1 MKKIKFKFKTKALQK
16 KAVYNHSLGSLRNK
30 YNCQSFIID
39 QFNNVSIKEII

>member
-16 KAVYNHSLGSLRNK
+16 KAVYNHSQGSLRNK
-30 YNCQSFIID
+30 FNCQSFIID